1 LKIYGI
7 YKKVQRIKK
16 SQYILNQKTGEKENK
31 TNNIS
36 SFIID
41 EESNAIIIGN
51 LTLPIEDL
59 IDYKITI
66 EMRDN

>member
-1 LKIYGI
+1 MKIYGI